1 MTKRL
6 TQKTLA
12 KYLKTN
18 GIKPAFKPAF
28 PSWASTPKNYGKGKG
43 SDLEPCF
50 GNEPLGTETLT
61 LKYSGKCKV
70 SLKFYRKRLADVDGN
85 CGKYHLD
92 FFRYCGAIRDD
103 SVEEIVYEVLPQ
115 EKVSSEAEERV
126 EIFLEYDFVDPNNL
140 FEPRKKK

>member
-6 TQKTLA
+6 TQKNLA

-28 PSWASTPKNYGKGKG
+28 PSWSATPKDYDTGKGG
-43 SDLEPCF
+43 NLESC
-50 GNEPLGTETLT
+50 LGPESLGKEAVTIR
-61 LKYSGKCKV
+61 YSGPCRV
-70 SLKFYRKRLADVDGN
+70 SFKAYRKRLADVDG
-85 CGKYHLD
+85 CCFKYSLD
-92 FFRYCGAIRDD
+92 ALNYVGLIKGDE
-103 SVEEIVYEVLPQ
+103 VGQIIYEVLPQ